1 MRTIAVIARKGGS
14 GKTTVAVHMAIAAHL
29 RGKQTLLADSDPQRS
44 SSVVLKGR
52 VGCGPAFCETSGPEL
67 LRLQVGSVRAGVE
80 AFFVDTPA
88 GAEDELA
95 HAIVLADLSLLVIR
109 PTFLDF
115 AAALRTADV
124 LRRLRKPGLIVL
136 NQAPVS
142 RAGAEPPLV
151 KKAQEALRI
160 MRLPVAPII
169 LRARAAYQSALET
182 GCSVEELGA
191 AAPAAQEVADLWT
204 YVERLTF
211 GAIAA
216 EERMRA

>member
-29 RGKQTLLADSDPQRS
+29 RGKKALLADSDPQRS
-44 SSVVLKGR
+44 SSTVLKGR
-52 VGCGPAFCETSGPEL
+52 AGCGPTVCETCGVEL
-67 LRLQVGSVRAGVE
+67 VRLQTGAVRAGVE
-80 AFFVDTPA
+80 ALFIDTPA

-115 AAALRTADV
+115 AAAIRTAEV

-136 NQAPVS
+136 NQAPVA

-160 MRLPVAPII
+160 MRLPVAPTI
-169 LRARAAYQSALET
+169 LRARAAYQSALES
-182 GCSVEELGA
+182 GSSVEELSN
-191 AAPAAQEVADLWT
+191 AAPAAQEIADLWS

-211 GAIAA
+211 GVPA
-216 EERMRA
+216 EERLRA